1 MSTAST
7 IPCTCK
13 RCNALL
19 ARLDRDGLCIRRNDL
34 QVVVTGDSVVS
45 VTCYR
50 CKTLNV
56 LSSRTPSPSTST
68 PANAL
73 ASSTVA

>member
-19 ARLDRDGLCIRRNDL
+19 AKLERDGLCIRRNDL
-34 QVVVTGDSVVS
+34 QLVVTGDSVVS

-56 LSSRTPSPSTST
+56 LSSRTPSTPT

-73 ASSTVA
+73 ARSAAA

>member
-1 MSTAST
+1 MPTSTT
-7 IPCTCK
+7 INCTCK

-19 ARLDRDGLCIRRNDL
+19 AKHERDGLCIRRNDL
-34 QVVVTGDSVVS
+34 ELVVTGDSVVA

-56 LSSRTPSPSTST
+56 LSSRKPTPPT

-73 ASSTVA
+73 PRASAA